1 MSNPIPFKQRKAIEA
16 LTGIK
21 SSLNQLRSIVA
32 LMYLFYRVSGYSSR
46 IRYCIQTSDNKLTI
60 EDNLL
65 EKVENFLGV
74 KDLKQTILRNPLF
87 ITQYEALYVGITL
100 LYRLGKITMPGRSA
114 TIERTGGN
122 RYPKEIF
129 FAGNMVYLDLILQG
143 FPDEVLKQSLISWLN
158 NNKSENS
165 DFERR
170 VTSFLSLIT
179 IHTQFKIRT
188 ADDKDLYFQTEGLY
202 SAISSGVTDLHIVD
216 AHEYVGPTRIYNNVL
231 KENLDPWIKMASN
244 GTLEFTDAINPTA
257 TVISDIITTTLD
269 ICNVRID
276 NNDDNE
282 KVSIDEDDS
291 NVNETAQTIYYGC
304 PGTGKSR
311 TVKKLTEGLDDE
323 KIIPYDDPELPT
335 NVYRTTFH
343 PDYDYAT
350 FVGCYK
356 PVKDGDKLDYRF
368 IPQVFTKAY
377 ATAYLH
383 SDPVYL
389 IIEEINRGNCA
400 QIFGDLFQLLDR
412 KKNGESEYPIV
423 PDSELSRYLEKKGVK
438 PYTELRL
445 PANLHIYATMNTS
458 DQSLFP
464 MDSAFKRRWAMEYV
478 PIDYENEKAKT
489 FTITLDNGKTYRWV
503 DFLKAVNEKISYA
516 TDSEDKQMGEFFIKS
531 SVTSDEFKNKVMFYL
546 WSEICKDLYSAKGSG
561 QKYFMRIE
569 EQKADPLT
577 GLTPLD
583 QFTFSDLFSDKNR
596 NDAILESFFTRL
608 GLQEDGKQESADVVA
623 EQLDTEPVTNE

>member
-1 MSNPIPFKQRKAIEA
+1 MADDNNMKTAAPICRAQNPELDVVKRFLFAMPNSAMSKKEYDKVTEAKFNGWTSTHYQMAKQMALYYTKNDICYPRFKNDVSTEEIVRYMSRWAKKYYAPNPF
-16 LTGIK
+16 T
-21 SSLNQLRSIVA
+21 
-32 LMYLFYRVSGYSSR
+32 
-46 IRYCIQTSDNKLTI
+46 
-60 EDNLL
+60 
-65 EKVENFLGV
+65 
-74 KDLKQTILRNPLF
+74 KDLNKYDNVEPTVLYSYFCQCITDGMTSYNDACEKLFGDIHLNNIDKVKLMLNSFTDIYIDSTGQMSFQKWASHQVPNLHPSIDNPLD
-87 ITQYEALYVGITL
+87 EE
-100 LYRLGKITMPGRSA
+100 S
-114 TIERTGGN
+114 
-122 RYPKEIF
+122 F
-129 FAGNMVYLDLILQG
+129 FNYFNIDYNISTHGSD
-143 FPDEVLKQSLISWLN
+143 KSL
-158 NNKSENS
+158 
-165 DFERR
+165 
-170 VTSFLSLIT
+170 
-179 IHTQFKIRT
+179 
-188 ADDKDLYFQTEGLY
+188 
-202 SAISSGVTDLHIVD
+202 SS
-216 AHEYVGPTRIYNNVL
+216 
-231 KENLDPWIKMASN
+231 
-244 GTLEFTDAINPTA
+244 
-257 TVISDIITTTLD
+257 
-269 ICNVRID
+269 
-276 NNDDNE
+276 
-282 KVSIDEDDS
+282 
-291 NVNETAQTIYYGC
+291 TAQIIYYGC

-323 KIIPYDDPELPT
+323 KIIPYDAPELPT

-569 EQKADPLT
+569 EQKADPQT
-577 GLTPLD
+577 GIAPLD

>member
-1 MSNPIPFKQRKAIEA
+1 MILSDKKLASITNASSYQEYWYITKQILAFDELCYIASILEAWNDDQNVSYQTFFDEHKTESKYGGFSQSVAHRATRNCEPIGLIYNSSN
-16 LTGIK
+16 
-21 SSLNQLRSIVA
+21 
-32 LMYLFYRVSGYSSR
+32 YSSKELTPVYFA
-46 IRYCIQTSDNKLTI
+46 IKALCNSNFKDTSKYQDIIDSQLEKILYNNDKGFLIHPIMFILKVLLIIGDVTGKYGVSIPEFKIFIATAKKWNEYFEVVESILRYRSDSDYKNHCDANAGKFSDCRYNILASNHSLLNNDNSGVYIIDGCIQEARKKVAQYELRMLDI
-60 EDNLL
+60 DNL
-65 EKVENFLGV
+65 ES
-74 KDLKQTILRNPLF
+74 
-87 ITQYEALYVGITL
+87 Y
-100 LYRLGKITMPGRSA
+100 
-114 TIERTGGN
+114 
-122 RYPKEIF
+122 KE
-129 FAGNMVYLDLILQG
+129 
-143 FPDEVLKQSLISWLN
+143 S
-158 NNKSENS
+158 
-165 DFERR
+165 
-170 VTSFLSLIT
+170 
-179 IHTQFKIRT
+179 
-188 ADDKDLYFQTEGLY
+188 LY
-202 SAISSGVTDLHIVD
+202 S
-216 AHEYVGPTRIYNNVL
+216 
-231 KENLDPWIKMASN
+231 
-244 GTLEFTDAINPTA
+244 
-257 TVISDIITTTLD
+257 
-269 ICNVRID
+269 ID
-276 NNDDNE
+276 
-282 KVSIDEDDS
+282 KPS
-291 NVNETAQTIYYGC
+291 ETAAQIIYYGC

-311 TVKKLTEGLDDE
+311 TVKELTEGLDDE
-323 KIIPYDDPELPT
+323 KIIRYEDDPELPT

-383 SDPVYL
+383 PEDPVYL

-423 PDSELSRYLEKKGVK
+423 PDSELSKYLEKKGVK

-478 PIDYENEKAKT
+478 PINYEKDKAKA
-489 FTITLDNGKTYRWV
+489 FTITLDSGKTYRWV
-503 DFLKAVNEKISYA
+503 DFLKAVNEKISLA

-569 EQKADPLT
+569 EQKADPQT
-577 GLTPLD
+577 GITPLD
-583 QFTFSDLFSDKNR
+583 QFTFSDLFSDRNR
-596 NDAILESFFTRL
+596 NDALLESFFIRF
-608 GLQEDGKQESADVVA
+608 GLHEDGKQEPNAVA
-623 EQLDTEPVTNE
+623 EQPDTEPVTNE

>member
-1 MSNPIPFKQRKAIEA
+1 MPKHSGQVSEFQAALKVCYEHRNINDGWIATGHAAQGIEGFTYYLFKEYQNNKMAGHITPKRDNSDYTKDAQLPLYFGFMEISDSRSNAMRRITD
-16 LTGIK
+16 TGIK
-21 SSLNQLRSIVA
+21 
-32 LMYLFYRVSGYSSR
+32 M
-46 IRYCIQTSDNKLTI
+46 
-60 EDNLL
+60 
-65 EKVENFLGV
+65 
-74 KDLKQTILRNPLF
+74 
-87 ITQYEALYVGITL
+87 YEALVSDDKNTIYSLFIDSLESMTF
-100 LYRLGKITMPGRSA
+100 GR
-114 TIERTGGN
+114 
-122 RYPKEIF
+122 
-129 FAGNMVYLDLILQG
+129 
-143 FPDEVLKQSLISWLN
+143 N
-158 NNKSENS
+158 NNGCENS
-165 DFERR
+165 DSDLESPNILIVSSIALSGIKRKEFYYILSYLSETGRELSNAIAVIQHLRSKNNDIPNVDNTYTDAKIIPFWLSLGFLTEDTDKKLHVSHDVMSKFAERLVSLR
-170 VTSFLSLIT
+170 TKNTEPLEYPITHFLSSPL
-179 IHTQFKIRT
+179 
-188 ADDKDLYFQTEGLY
+188 
-202 SAISSGVTDLHIVD
+202 S
-216 AHEYVGPTRIYNNVL
+216 
-231 KENLDPWIKMASN
+231 
-244 GTLEFTDAINPTA
+244 
-257 TVISDIITTTLD
+257 
-269 ICNVRID
+269 
-276 NNDDNE
+276 
-282 KVSIDEDDS
+282 
-291 NVNETAQTIYYGC
+291 TAQTIYYGC

-311 TVKKLTEGLDDE
+311 TVKELTEGLDDE
-323 KIIPYDDPELPT
+323 KIIEYKDDPELPT

-377 ATAYLH
+377 ATACLH
-383 SDPVYL
+383 HDDPVYL

-423 PDSELSRYLEKKGVK
+423 PDSELSKYLEKKGIVE
-438 PYTELRL
+438 YTKLCL

-478 PIDYENEKAKT
+478 PIDYEKEKAKA
-489 FTITLDNGKTYRWV
+489 FTITLDSGKVYKWV

-583 QFTFSDLFSDKNR
+583 QFTFSDLFSDRNR
-596 NDAILESFFTRL
+596 NDALLESFFIRL
-608 GLQEDGKQESADVVA
+608 GLHEIGKQNFTA
-623 EQLDTEPVTNE
+623 EQPETDPVANE

>member
-1 MSNPIPFKQRKAIEA
+1 MANYHILKIDSLIESLTLCNSQSEFRFQFDFAEDIVTSPGDMILGYLNYPIDEIRYIFEVISADDEAIVMIKKCEVSNGVHIDLNTIPELQPIAYTKEFMTITVETFTSITR
-16 LTGIK
+16 
-21 SSLNQLRSIVA
+21 QLLSITQRSIIKPTK
-32 LMYLFYRVSGYSSR
+32 GT
-46 IRYCIQTSDNKLTI
+46 TS
-60 EDNLL
+60 
-65 EKVENFLGV
+65 
-74 KDLKQTILRNPLF
+74 
-87 ITQYEALYVGITL
+87 
-100 LYRLGKITMPGRSA
+100 
-114 TIERTGGN
+114 
-122 RYPKEIF
+122 
-129 FAGNMVYLDLILQG
+129 
-143 FPDEVLKQSLISWLN
+143 
-158 NNKSENS
+158 
-165 DFERR
+165 
-170 VTSFLSLIT
+170 
-179 IHTQFKIRT
+179 
-188 ADDKDLYFQTEGLY
+188 
-202 SAISSGVTDLHIVD
+202 
-216 AHEYVGPTRIYNNVL
+216 
-231 KENLDPWIKMASN
+231 
-244 GTLEFTDAINPTA
+244 
-257 TVISDIITTTLD
+257 
-269 ICNVRID
+269 
-276 NNDDNE
+276 
-282 KVSIDEDDS
+282 
-291 NVNETAQTIYYGC
+291 TAQIIYYGC

-311 TVKKLTEGLDDE
+311 TVKELTEGLDDE
-323 KIIPYDDPELPT
+323 KIIPYNDLELPT